1 MSKQYNNNEV
11 KYAGFWVRVLATV
24 IDGLILYIPITI
36 IEKIFG
42 EESWITIIL
51 IAILWWQYTAL
62 MLSSSWKA
70 TLGKKVLGLEVLTTD
85 FERLTFKKASVRFL
99 YSLISYFF
107 ILPVFMMFF
116 NNKKQTFHDYFAKT
130 VLIDSVAIN
139 ATRVE
144 AYEDNT
150 DNIPKKEN
158 KSYKISKAIRI
169 IGIIIITPVI
179 LYALYLFAAF
189 ALVYGLLYTNKTKEY
204 NNSFQTNYTTNDYN
218 DSRIIFYKK
227 ELQEYSKDF
236 IEAESMYNIFEADVK
251 KDLAL
256 NCIEY
261 FLREHNETN
270 WIDQGSNFRKN
281 ARNKY
286 ANTDEKIEK
295 AKENEDYMGK
305 HFYDYDLNDVNHIE
319 DEIADVW
326 GENTNKDTC
335 QKNLSSEKMYEMFIV
350 KYIKNRQEA
359 LERDI
364 LESKSVKKGDF
375 PNKEFYIKEIEQ
387 TKEWLDILYKEYP
400 DFFESIKK

>member
-261 FLREHNETN
+261 E
-270 WIDQGSNFRKN
+270 
-281 ARNKY
+281 
-286 ANTDEKIEK
+286 
-295 AKENEDYMGK
+295 
-305 HFYDYDLNDVNHIE
+305 
-319 DEIADVW
+319 
-326 GENTNKDTC
+326 
-335 QKNLSSEKMYEMFIV
+335 
-350 KYIKNRQEA
+350 
-359 LERDI
+359 
-364 LESKSVKKGDF
+364 
-375 PNKEFYIKEIEQ
+375 
-387 TKEWLDILYKEYP
+387 
-400 DFFESIKK
+400 